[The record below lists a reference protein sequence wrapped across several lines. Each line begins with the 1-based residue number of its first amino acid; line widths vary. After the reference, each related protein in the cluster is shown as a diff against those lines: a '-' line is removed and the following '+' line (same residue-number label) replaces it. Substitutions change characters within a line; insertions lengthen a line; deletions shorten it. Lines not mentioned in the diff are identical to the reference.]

1 MLYNRHFLWGGI
13 LMNFRELQYIVAI
26 AEEGG
31 VTRAADKLY
40 VSQPTLSRFL
50 QQHEQTLGA
59 QIFQRVNGK
68 MVPTFFGEQY
78 LKYARRILHLGDQ
91 MDLEL
96 SDIVHQD
103 KGRLRIASPKHR
115 ADGVILLSI
124 MRFHERFPNVEIKV
138 IEETSEKREAALQ
151 RGDVDLAL
159 IFPPRRDPALVY
171 EPVLEEQVLL
181 CAPPNWPRAAEAVG
195 TGAGEHPLIDLRATA
210 GEKFVLQPATSITG
224 RIARSALSNA
234 GITPHIIVESTSLSG
249 ILTVVSKGY
258 ALGFLPSSYVRAAV
272 THTPVK
278 TFSIGEFNS
287 SMVLTAA
294 YNANV
299 YQPKYAR
306 DYIQILREV
315 IREEFGTNSL

>member
-1 MLYNRHFLWGGI
+1 MFRRQILYGGI
-13 LMNFRELQYIVAI
+13 SMNFRELQYVVAI

-31 VTRAADKLY
+31 VTRAAEKLY

-50 QQHEQTLGA
+50 QQHEQMLGA
-59 QIFQRVNGK
+59 QLFQKVNGR
-68 MVPTFFGEQY
+68 MVPTYFGEQY

-103 KGRLRIASPKHR
+103 KGRLRIACPKHR

-124 MRFHERFPNVEIKV
+124 LRFHEHFPNVEIKV
-138 IEETSEKREAALQ
+138 LEESTEKREAALQ

-159 IFPPRRDPALVY
+159 IFASRREPSWIY

-181 CAPPNWPRAAEAVG
+181 CTPPDWQPPKRREEPEPG
-195 TGAGEHPLIDLRATA
+195 RYPCIDLRCVAN
-210 GEKFVLQPATSITG
+210 EKFVLQPMSSITG
-224 RIARSALSNA
+224 RLAREALSAA
-234 GITPHIIVESTSLSG
+234 GITPNIILESTSLNG
-249 ILTVVSKGY
+249 IVRVVSKGY
-258 ALGFLPSSYVRAAV
+258 VFGFMPSSFVRHASAYARV
-272 THTPVK
+272 NA
-278 TFSIGEFNS
+278 FRLSEFGS
-287 SMVLTAA
+287 EMTLTAA

-299 YQPKYAR
+299 YQPKYAK
-306 DYIQILREV
+306 DYIQILKQV

>member
-1 MLYNRHFLWGGI
+1 
-13 LMNFRELQYIVAI
+13 MNFRELQYIVAI

-31 VTRAADKLY
+31 VTRAAEKLY

-50 QQHEQTLGA
+50 QQHEQALGA
-59 QIFQRVNGK
+59 QLFQRVNGR
-68 MVPTFFGEQY
+68 MVPTYLGEQY

-91 MDLEL
+91 MELEL

-115 ADGVILLSI
+115 ADGIILLSI
-124 MRFHERFPNVEIKV
+124 MRFHEHFPNVEIKV

-159 IFPPRRDPALVY
+159 IFAARRDPSLIY

-181 CAPPNWPRAAEAVG
+181 CTPPDWSHTGGAAVVG
-195 TGAGEHPLIDLRATA
+195 PGEHPLIDLRVVAE
-210 GEKFVLQPATSITG
+210 EKFVLQSASSITG
-224 RIARSALSNA
+224 RIARTALSKA
-234 GITPHIIVESTSLSG
+234 GVTPNVIVETTSLNG
-249 ILTVVSKGY
+249 IVTVVSRGY
-258 ALGFLPSSYVRAAV
+258 ALGFLPSSYVRVSQAV
-272 THTPVK
+272 RPIRA
-278 TFSIGEFNS
+278 FSIGEFGT

-306 DYIQILREV
+306 DYIRILREV
-315 IREEFGTNSL
+315 IREEYGTNSL